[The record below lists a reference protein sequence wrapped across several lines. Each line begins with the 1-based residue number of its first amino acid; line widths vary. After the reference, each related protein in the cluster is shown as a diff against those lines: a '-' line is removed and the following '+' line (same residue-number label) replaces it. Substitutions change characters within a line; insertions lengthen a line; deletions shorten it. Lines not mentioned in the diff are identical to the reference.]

1 MPFRARYDGKK
12 SKSGDIMTE
21 DGKKETLER
30 FVYVYGWEPQVA
42 CKVFNFLYD
51 AALTPDFLIWLLE
64 REGTPM
70 TD

>member
-1 MPFRARYDGKK
+1 MMEKK
-12 SKSGDIMTE
+12 SKCGDVMSE
-21 DGKKETLER
+21 NEKKATIER
-30 FVYVYGWEPQVA
+30 FVFVYGWDAQVA

-51 AALTPDFLIWLLE
+51 ASLTPDLLIWILE

>member
-1 MPFRARYDGKK
+1 MSESEKK
-12 SKSGDIMTE
+12 ATI
-21 DGKKETLER
+21 ER
-30 FVYVYGWEPQVA
+30 FVFVYGWDVQVA

-51 AALTPDFLIWLLE
+51 ASLTPDLLIWILE